1 MLECER
7 EEVRNVHTLAR
18 WRFSEDYGI
27 PSGISW
33 LRLRFL
39 LSLMWDALS
48 QTVLHDGRHG
58 SRKAKGTDVMKGATT
73 DPLFIFIT

>member
-1 MLECER
+1 
-7 EEVRNVHTLAR
+7 
-18 WRFSEDYGI
+18 
-27 PSGISW
+27 
-33 LRLRFL
+33 
-39 LSLMWDALS
+39 MWDALS